1 VEDRPGCPLLP
12 GWRVQVNEEVTERER
27 EGGGGPRLAWLSLL
41 LSFQPL
47 TFSLPCLSGFR
58 VAIVDPAPLA
68 PWPNNYGVWVDEF
81 EAMGLEG
88 YLDTVWPRAAVRLTD
103 GPAGE
108 RSLDRPY
115 GRVNRAALKA
125 RLLSDCVE
133 AGVTFVRG
141 AASGVDHDSTG
152 STLRVDPPRERAPE
166 GAAAAAATPAADPGL
181 PSPPPPS
188 IRAALVLDATGHA
201 RRLVTYDAPFDP
213 GYQGAYGVVIEVE
226 PGDGHPFPVEEML
239 FMDWR
244 AGHLVPFPAL
254 AASNAATPTFLYA
267 MPFSPTLVFVE
278 ETSLVARPALPFPEL
293 KARLEA
299 RLAWLGIRV
308 KAVHE
313 EEYCLIPMGGVLPA
327 LPQRTLGLGGTA
339 GQVHPSTGYM
349 VARMLGA
356 APVLADAVVDALAA
370 GLAGRGAAGAAAA
383 AAASGAPPP
392 PPPPGLDVDEA
403 SARAWAALWPAER
416 KRQRAFFCFGMDVL
430 LRLNLAETRQF
441 FAAFFALPA
450 PLWQGFLSARLGFG
464 QLIAFGLSLFARS
477 SNAARADLLVKGL
490 PGLVRMLGELAAGLR
505 EGEPV
510 RKA

>member
-1 VEDRPGCPLLP
+1 
-12 GWRVQVNEEVTERER
+12 
-27 EGGGGPRLAWLSLL
+27 
-41 LSFQPL
+41 
-47 TFSLPCLSGFR
+47 
-58 VAIVDPAPLA
+58 
-68 PWPNNYGVWVDEF
+68 
-81 EAMGLEG
+81 
-88 YLDTVWPRAAVRLTD
+88 
-103 GPAGE
+103 
-108 RSLDRPY
+108 
-115 GRVNRAALKA
+115 
-125 RLLSDCVE
+125 
-133 AGVTFVRG
+133 
-141 AASGVDHDSTG
+141 
-152 STLRVDPPRERAPE
+152 
-166 GAAAAAATPAADPGL
+166 
-181 PSPPPPS
+181 
-188 IRAALVLDATGHA
+188 
-201 RRLVTYDAPFDP
+201 
-213 GYQGAYGVVIEVE
+213 
-226 PGDGHPFPVEEML
+226 
-239 FMDWR
+239 
-244 AGHLVPFPAL
+244 
-254 AASNAATPTFLYA
+254 
-267 MPFSPTLVFVE
+267 VFVE